1 MPSRSWPIC
10 RRARSCSAACWARCR
25 PRWATSPASCKPPCP
40 RSPARSTPFAHKRNR
55 SHRPPRRPQVRRN
68 QMAKVSVDDFVSSLK
83 EWTVVDVM
91 NAIKAIETEFGV
103 TAAAPVAVAAAPA
116 GGGAAAAA
124 PEAEQTEF
132 QVVLTSP
139 GAAKIRVIKVV
150 REITGLG
157 LKEAKD
163 LVDQAPK
170 PVQQGVNREEAE
182 GVLKKLKDGGAG
194 AEIK

>member
-1 MPSRSWPIC
+1 
-10 RRARSCSAACWARCR
+10 
-25 PRWATSPASCKPPCP
+25 
-40 RSPARSTPFAHKRNR
+40 
-55 SHRPPRRPQVRRN
+55 
-68 QMAKVSVDDFVSSLK
+68 MAKVSVDDFVSALK

-139 GAAKIRVIKVV
+139 GDAKIGVIKVV

-170 PVQQGVNREEAE
+170 PVKQGVNREEAE
-182 GVLKKLKDGGAG
+182 AVLKKLKDAGAG

>member
-1 MPSRSWPIC
+1 
-10 RRARSCSAACWARCR
+10 
-25 PRWATSPASCKPPCP
+25 
-40 RSPARSTPFAHKRNR
+40 
-55 SHRPPRRPQVRRN
+55 V
-68 QMAKVSVDDFVSSLK
+68 AKVSVDDFVSALK

-116 GGGAAAAA
+116 AGGAGAAA

-139 GAAKIRVIKVV
+139 GDAKIGVIKVV

-170 PVQQGVNREEAE
+170 PVKAGVNREEAE
-182 GVLKKLKDGGAG
+182 AVLKKLKDAGAG

>member
-1 MPSRSWPIC
+1 
-10 RRARSCSAACWARCR
+10 
-25 PRWATSPASCKPPCP
+25 
-40 RSPARSTPFAHKRNR
+40 
-55 SHRPPRRPQVRRN
+55 
-68 QMAKVSVDDFVSSLK
+68 MAKVSVDDFVSSLK

-116 GGGAAAAA
+116 AGGAVAAA

-139 GAAKIRVIKVV
+139 GDAKIGVIKVV

-170 PVQQGVNREEAE
+170 PVKQGVNREEAE
-182 GVLKKLKDGGAG
+182 AVLKKLKDAGAG

>member
-1 MPSRSWPIC
+1 
-10 RRARSCSAACWARCR
+10 
-25 PRWATSPASCKPPCP
+25 
-40 RSPARSTPFAHKRNR
+40 
-55 SHRPPRRPQVRRN
+55 
-68 QMAKVSVDDFVSSLK
+68 MAKVSVDDFVSALK

-91 NAIKAIETEFGV
+91 NAIKAIENEFGV

-116 GGGAAAAA
+116 AGAAAAA
-124 PEAEQTEF
+124 PEVEQTEF

-139 GAAKIRVIKVV
+139 GDAKIGVIKVV

-170 PVQQGVNREEAE
+170 PVKQGVNREEAE
-182 GVLKKLKDGGAG
+182 SVLKKLKDAGAG

>member
-1 MPSRSWPIC
+1 
-10 RRARSCSAACWARCR
+10 
-25 PRWATSPASCKPPCP
+25 
-40 RSPARSTPFAHKRNR
+40 
-55 SHRPPRRPQVRRN
+55 
-68 QMAKVSVDDFVSSLK
+68 MAKVSVDDFVSALK

-116 GGGAAAAA
+116 GGAGAAAA

-139 GAAKIRVIKVV
+139 GDAKIGVIKVV

-170 PVQQGVNREEAE
+170 PVKQGINREEAE
-182 GVLKKLKDGGAG
+182 GVLKKLKDAGAG

>member
-1 MPSRSWPIC
+1 
-10 RRARSCSAACWARCR
+10 
-25 PRWATSPASCKPPCP
+25 
-40 RSPARSTPFAHKRNR
+40 
-55 SHRPPRRPQVRRN
+55 
-68 QMAKVSVDDFVSSLK
+68 MAKVSVDDFVSALK

-103 TAAAPVAVAAAPA
+103 TAAAPVAAAAAPA
-116 GGGAAAAA
+116 AGGATAAA

-139 GAAKIRVIKVV
+139 GDAKIGVIKVV

-170 PVQQGVNREEAE
+170 PVKQGVNRDEAE
-182 GVLKKLKDGGAG
+182 AVLKKLKDAGAG

>member
-1 MPSRSWPIC
+1 
-10 RRARSCSAACWARCR
+10 
-25 PRWATSPASCKPPCP
+25 
-40 RSPARSTPFAHKRNR
+40 
-55 SHRPPRRPQVRRN
+55 
-68 QMAKVSVDDFVSSLK
+68 MAKVSVDDFVSALK

-91 NAIKAIETEFGV
+91 NAIKAIATEFGV

-116 GGGAAAAA
+116 GGAGAAAA

-132 QVVLTSP
+132 QVVLTSA
-139 GAAKIRVIKVV
+139 GDAKIGVIKVV

-170 PVQQGVNREEAE
+170 PVKQGINREEAE
-182 GVLKKLKDGGAG
+182 GVLKKLKDAGAG

>member
-1 MPSRSWPIC
+1 
-10 RRARSCSAACWARCR
+10 
-25 PRWATSPASCKPPCP
+25 
-40 RSPARSTPFAHKRNR
+40 
-55 SHRPPRRPQVRRN
+55 
-68 QMAKVSVDDFVSSLK
+68 MAKVSVDDFVSALK

-91 NAIKAIETEFGV
+91 NAIKAIENEFGV
-103 TAAAPVAVAAAPA
+103 TAAVPVAVAAAPA

-139 GAAKIRVIKVV
+139 GDAKIGVIKVV

-163 LVDQAPK
+163 LVDGAPK
-170 PVQQGVNREEAE
+170 PVKQGVNREEAE
-182 GVLKKLKDGGAG
+182 GVLKKLKDAGAG

>member
-1 MPSRSWPIC
+1 
-10 RRARSCSAACWARCR
+10 
-25 PRWATSPASCKPPCP
+25 
-40 RSPARSTPFAHKRNR
+40 
-55 SHRPPRRPQVRRN
+55 
-68 QMAKVSVDDFVSSLK
+68 MAKVSVDDFVSALK

-103 TAAAPVAVAAAPA
+103 TAAAPVAVAAAAGA
-116 GGGAAAAA
+116 GGAGAAPAA
-124 PEAEQTEF
+124 EAEQTEF
-132 QVVLTSP
+132 AVVLT
-139 GAAKIRVIKVV
+139 GAGDAKIGVIKVV

-170 PVQQGVNREEAE
+170 PVKQGVNREEAE
-182 GVLKKLKDGGAG
+182 AVLKKLKDAGAA

>member
-1 MPSRSWPIC
+1 
-10 RRARSCSAACWARCR
+10 
-25 PRWATSPASCKPPCP
+25 
-40 RSPARSTPFAHKRNR
+40 
-55 SHRPPRRPQVRRN
+55 
-68 QMAKVSVDDFVSSLK
+68 MAKVSVDDFVSALK

-103 TAAAPVAVAAAPA
+103 TAAAPVAAAAAPTA
-116 GGGAAAAA
+116 GGAGAAA

-132 QVVLTSP
+132 QVVLTSA
-139 GAAKIRVIKVV
+139 GDAKIGVIKVV

-170 PVQQGVNREEAE
+170 PVKQGVNREEAE
-182 GVLKKLKDGGAG
+182 AVLKKLKDAGAG

>member
-1 MPSRSWPIC
+1 
-10 RRARSCSAACWARCR
+10 
-25 PRWATSPASCKPPCP
+25 
-40 RSPARSTPFAHKRNR
+40 
-55 SHRPPRRPQVRRN
+55 
-68 QMAKVSVDDFVSSLK
+68 MAKVSVDDFVSALK

-116 GGGAAAAA
+116 AGGGGAAA

-132 QVVLTSP
+132 QVVLTSA
-139 GAAKIRVIKVV
+139 GDAKIGVIKVV

-170 PVQQGVNREEAE
+170 PVKQGVNREEAE
-182 GVLKKLKDGGAG
+182 GVLKKLKDAGAG

>member
-1 MPSRSWPIC
+1 
-10 RRARSCSAACWARCR
+10 
-25 PRWATSPASCKPPCP
+25 
-40 RSPARSTPFAHKRNR
+40 
-55 SHRPPRRPQVRRN
+55 
-68 QMAKVSVDDFVSSLK
+68 MAKVSVDDFVSALK

-116 GGGAAAAA
+116 AGGAGAAA

-132 QVVLTSP
+132 QVVLTSA
-139 GAAKIRVIKVV
+139 GDAKIGVIKVV

-170 PVQQGVNREEAE
+170 PVKQGVNREEAE
-182 GVLKKLKDGGAG
+182 AVLKKLKDAGAG

>member
-1 MPSRSWPIC
+1 
-10 RRARSCSAACWARCR
+10 
-25 PRWATSPASCKPPCP
+25 
-40 RSPARSTPFAHKRNR
+40 
-55 SHRPPRRPQVRRN
+55 
-68 QMAKVSVDDFVSSLK
+68 MAKVSVDDFVSALK

-139 GAAKIRVIKVV
+139 GDAKIGVIKVV

-170 PVQQGVNREEAE
+170 PVKQGINRDEAE
-182 GVLKKLKDGGAG
+182 GVLKKLKDAGAG

>member
-1 MPSRSWPIC
+1 
-10 RRARSCSAACWARCR
+10 
-25 PRWATSPASCKPPCP
+25 
-40 RSPARSTPFAHKRNR
+40 
-55 SHRPPRRPQVRRN
+55 
-68 QMAKVSVDDFVSSLK
+68 MAKVSVDDFVASLK

-132 QVVLTSP
+132 QVVLNAP
-139 GAAKIRVIKVV
+139 GDAKIGVIKVV

-163 LVDQAPK
+163 LVDQSPK
-170 PVQQGVNREEAE
+170 PVKQGVNREEAE
-182 GVLKKLKDGGAG
+182 SVLKKLKDAGAS

>member
-1 MPSRSWPIC
+1 
-10 RRARSCSAACWARCR
+10 
-25 PRWATSPASCKPPCP
+25 
-40 RSPARSTPFAHKRNR
+40 
-55 SHRPPRRPQVRRN
+55 
-68 QMAKVSVDDFVSSLK
+68 MAKVSVDDFVASLK

-91 NAIKAIETEFGV
+91 NAIKAIENEFGV

-116 GGGAAAAA
+116 AGGAAAAA

-132 QVVLTSP
+132 QVILNAP
-139 GAAKIRVIKVV
+139 GDAKIGVIKVV

-170 PVQQGVNREEAE
+170 PVKQGVNREEAE
-182 GVLKKLKDGGAG
+182 SVLKKLKDAGAS

>member
-1 MPSRSWPIC
+1 
-10 RRARSCSAACWARCR
+10 
-25 PRWATSPASCKPPCP
+25 
-40 RSPARSTPFAHKRNR
+40 
-55 SHRPPRRPQVRRN
+55 
-68 QMAKVSVDDFVSSLK
+68 MAKVSVDDFVSALK

-91 NAIKAIETEFGV
+91 NAIKAIENEFGV
-103 TAAAPVAVAAAPA
+103 TAAAPVAAAAAPA
-116 GGGAAAAA
+116 AGGAAAAA

-139 GAAKIRVIKVV
+139 GDAKIGVIKVV

-170 PVQQGVNREEAE
+170 PVKQGVNREEAE
-182 GVLKKLKDGGAG
+182 GVLKKLKDAGAG

>member
-1 MPSRSWPIC
+1 
-10 RRARSCSAACWARCR
+10 
-25 PRWATSPASCKPPCP
+25 
-40 RSPARSTPFAHKRNR
+40 
-55 SHRPPRRPQVRRN
+55 
-68 QMAKVSVDDFVSSLK
+68 MAKVSVDDFVSALK

-116 GGGAAAAA
+116 GGGTAAAA

-139 GAAKIRVIKVV
+139 GDAKIGVIKVV

-170 PVQQGVNREEAE
+170 PVKQGINREEAE
-182 GVLKKLKDGGAG
+182 GVLKKLKDAGAG

>member
-1 MPSRSWPIC
+1 
-10 RRARSCSAACWARCR
+10 
-25 PRWATSPASCKPPCP
+25 
-40 RSPARSTPFAHKRNR
+40 
-55 SHRPPRRPQVRRN
+55 
-68 QMAKVSVDDFVSSLK
+68 MAKVSVDDFVSALK

-103 TAAAPVAVAAAPA
+103 TAAAPVAVAAPA
-116 GGGAAAAA
+116 GGGGGAA
-124 PEAEQTEF
+124 PAAEAEQTEF
-132 QVVLTSP
+132 QVVLT
-139 GAAKIRVIKVV
+139 GAGDAKIGVIKVV

-170 PVQQGVNREEAE
+170 PVKQGVNREEAE
-182 GVLKKLKDGGAG
+182 AVLKKLKDAGAA

>member
-1 MPSRSWPIC
+1 
-10 RRARSCSAACWARCR
+10 
-25 PRWATSPASCKPPCP
+25 
-40 RSPARSTPFAHKRNR
+40 
-55 SHRPPRRPQVRRN
+55 
-68 QMAKVSVDDFVSSLK
+68 MAKVSVDDFVSALK

-116 GGGAAAAA
+116 GGGGAAAA

-132 QVVLTSP
+132 QVVLTSA
-139 GAAKIRVIKVV
+139 GDAKIGVIKVV

-170 PVQQGVNREEAE
+170 PVKQGINREEAD
-182 GVLKKLKDGGAG
+182 GVLKKLKDAGAG

>member
-1 MPSRSWPIC
+1 
-10 RRARSCSAACWARCR
+10 
-25 PRWATSPASCKPPCP
+25 
-40 RSPARSTPFAHKRNR
+40 
-55 SHRPPRRPQVRRN
+55 
-68 QMAKVSVDDFVSSLK
+68 
-83 EWTVVDVM
+83 M

-116 GGGAAAAA
+116 AGGAAAAA

-139 GAAKIRVIKVV
+139 GDAKIGVIKVV

-170 PVQQGVNREEAE
+170 PVKQGVNREEAE
-182 GVLKKLKDGGAG
+182 GVLKKLKDAGAG

>member
-1 MPSRSWPIC
+1 
-10 RRARSCSAACWARCR
+10 
-25 PRWATSPASCKPPCP
+25 
-40 RSPARSTPFAHKRNR
+40 
-55 SHRPPRRPQVRRN
+55 
-68 QMAKVSVDDFVSSLK
+68 MAKVSVDDFVSSLK

-103 TAAAPVAVAAAPA
+103 TAAAPVAVAVAAAPA
-116 GGGAAAAA
+116 GGAVAAA

-132 QVVLTSP
+132 QVVLNAP
-139 GAAKIRVIKVV
+139 GDAKIGVIKVV

-170 PVQQGVNREEAE
+170 PVKQGVNREEAE
-182 GVLKKLKDGGAG
+182 SVLKKLKDAGAS

>member
-1 MPSRSWPIC
+1 
-10 RRARSCSAACWARCR
+10 
-25 PRWATSPASCKPPCP
+25 
-40 RSPARSTPFAHKRNR
+40 
-55 SHRPPRRPQVRRN
+55 
-68 QMAKVSVDDFVSSLK
+68 
-83 EWTVVDVM
+83 M

-132 QVVLTSP
+132 QVVLTSA
-139 GAAKIRVIKVV
+139 GDAKIGVIKVV

-170 PVQQGVNREEAE
+170 PVKQGVNREEAE
-182 GVLKKLKDGGAG
+182 AVLKKLKDAGAG

>member
-1 MPSRSWPIC
+1 
-10 RRARSCSAACWARCR
+10 
-25 PRWATSPASCKPPCP
+25 
-40 RSPARSTPFAHKRNR
+40 
-55 SHRPPRRPQVRRN
+55 
-68 QMAKVSVDDFVSSLK
+68 MAKVTVDDFVSALK

-91 NAIKAIETEFGV
+91 NAIKAIEQEFGV

-116 GGGAAAAA
+116 GGGAAAPAA
-124 PEAEQTEF
+124 EVEQTEF
-132 QVVLTSP
+132 QVILQAP
-139 GAAKIRVIKVV
+139 GDAKIGVIKVV

-170 PVQQGVNREEAE
+170 PVKQGVNRDEAE
-182 GVLKKLKDGGAG
+182 AVLKKLKDAGAT